1 MVSALDLADARSA
14 LRRYLLDR
22 VAGGAHE
29 QDRAAVAPA
38 AELAAAGDLGHLAM
52 AAEQGGL
59 AVGCLALRE
68 FARVRGALARA
79 ALPAVVAAPVLAA
92 VQSDAPGLRGAVH
105 VGITDTVERQAG
117 RWCSGIVS
125 GGGDVEALV
134 IPVNGTAAVVHRPP
148 GGWEVV
154 ETFEVDAFPG
164 VAHARLAFSPDGIE
178 PTAIDF
184 ATVVLREA
192 PAHAAVLLGLT
203 EAALEMTIEY
213 VRTRVQFGR
222 PIGEFGE
229 IHGALAADHARTLAV
244 GALLDRV
251 VAADP
256 LDPIGSLSVR
266 HLASVTCREVTAR
279 CQHAH
284 GGYGH
289 MRDQPIGRL
298 VRDARALSLFGAGD
312 TSNDLRRLATRL
324 GIRQEAP

>member
-1 MVSALDLADARSA
+1 MVSAVDLADVRSA

-29 QDRAAVAPA
+29 QDRAAIGPA
-38 AELAAAGDLGHLAM
+38 AELAAAGDLGHLAV
-52 AAEQGGL
+52 AAEHDGL

-68 FARVRGALARA
+68 FARVRGALGRA

-92 VQSDAPGLRGAVH
+92 MGPDAPALRGAAL
-105 VGITDTVERQAG
+105 VGITDTIEMQAD

-125 GGGDVEALV
+125 GGGDVDLLV
-134 IPVNGTAAVVHRPP
+134 IPVNGAAAVVHRPP
-148 GGWEVV
+148 GGWEVL
-154 ETFEVDAFPG
+154 EAFEVDAFRG
-164 VAHARLAFSPDGIE
+164 VPHARLAFSPDAVE

-184 ATVVLREA
+184 ATLVLREA
-192 PAHAAVLLGLT
+192 PAHASVLLGLT

-229 IHGALAADHARTLAV
+229 IHGALAADHACTLAV

-251 VAADP
+251 AAVEP
-256 LDPIGSLSVR
+256 LDPVGSLSVR

-298 VRDARALSLFGAGD
+298 VRDARAISLFGAGD
-312 TSNDLRRLATRL
+312 TSDDLRQLATRL